1 MNGNELQHELA
12 SIRSLME
19 RSTRFLSLSGL
30 AGVLAGMYALIGGWL
45 AWGWL
50 YRTDT
55 PIKEIATQVGLIA
68 LFVLI
73 AAVLTGWLLT
83 LRQAKK
89 NGESSWNPVSRKLLT
104 GMSIPLITGG
114 IFVLILLYHGQYPLV
129 APACLI
135 FYGLALINAGQYSF
149 PVVRNLGFWEIALGL
164 TAALLPEHGFWCW
177 IIGFGFLH
185 IGYGLLIHLKLNR

>member
-1 MNGNELQHELA
+1 MNGNELQQELA

-55 PIKEIATQVGLIA
+55 PIEEIATQVGLIA
-68 LFVLI
+68 LIVLI
-73 AAVLTGWLLT
+73 AALLTGWLLT
-83 LRQAKK
+83 IRQARK
-89 NGESSWNPVSRKLLT
+89 NGETTWNPVSRKLLS
-104 GMSIPLITGG
+104 GMSIPLISGG
-114 IFVLILLYHGQYPLV
+114 ILILILFYHGQYALI
-129 APACLI
+129 APASLI

-164 TAALLPEHGFWCW
+164 TAALFPEQGFWCW
-177 IIGFGFLH
+177 ITGFGILH
-185 IGYGLLIHLKLNR
+185 LRYGLLIHLKLNR